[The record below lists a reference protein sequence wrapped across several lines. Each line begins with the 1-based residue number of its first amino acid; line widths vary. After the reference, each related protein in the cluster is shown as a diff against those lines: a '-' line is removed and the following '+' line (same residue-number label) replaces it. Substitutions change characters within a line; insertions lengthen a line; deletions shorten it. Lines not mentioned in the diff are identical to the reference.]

1 MSTDN
6 KGMVNSLHNLKVQA
20 LRNNEYYDNQQI
32 LDKLYEKSKTG
43 KRFNDLMRLI
53 MSESNILNAY
63 RNIKI
68 NKGSMTAGCD
78 GKTIT
83 DLERMSTEDFLSCI
97 KNSLLNYQPNKVR
110 RVEIPKPNGQ
120 KRPLGIPTVKS

>member
-1 MSTDN
+1 MTVFGYDKKCKILLKTGGKQILSTDN

-32 LDKLYEKSKTG
+32 LDKLYEKSKAG
-43 KRFNDLMRLI
+43 KRFNDLMRFI

-83 DLERMSTEDFLSCI
+83 DLERMSTEDFFIL
-97 KNSLLNYQPNKVR
+97 Y
-110 RVEIPKPNGQ
+110 
-120 KRPLGIPTVKS
+120 